1 MLGNKEQFIPILK
14 SMGYES
20 VCPEFEQT
28 LTEEELIKLVPEC
41 EGWII
46 GDDPATRKV
55 FQAGVSG
62 KLKAAVKWGIGV
74 DNVDFDACKEF
85 GIPVTNTPGMFGN
98 EVADVALGYL
108 ISLSRRLNLIDRDVR
123 SGDWP
128 KHQGISLKGKTVGVI
143 GYGDI
148 GKQTV
153 LRCEAFGLKV
163 IIYDPEIRKV
173 NKKRHL
179 SKWPSNIDK
188 CDFLILTCSLNSKN
202 FHMIN
207 EEIFLK
213 CKTGVRIINV
223 ARGQLICEDDLNEAL
238 SSGKVHSVALDVFEQ
253 EPIPKNSFL
262 FQYPECILGSH
273 NSSNT
278 KEAVEKTNIKAINLL
293 LKFLEN

>member
-1 MLGNKEQFIPILK
+1 MLRNKEQFIPILK

-20 VCPEFEQT
+20 LCPEFEQT

-62 KLKAAVKWGIGV
+62 KLKAAVKWGVGV

-108 ISLSRRLNLIDRDVR
+108 LSLSRRLHLIDRDVR

-128 KHQGISLKGKTVGVI
+128 KHQGMSLKGKTVGVI

-163 IIYDPEIRKV
+163 IIYDPDIRKV
-173 NKKRHL
+173 FKKRRL
-179 SKWPSNIDK
+179 AKWPSNIDK

-262 FQYPECILGSH
+262 FQYPDCILGSH

>member
-108 ISLSRRLNLIDRDVR
+108 LSLSRHLHLIDRDVR

-223 ARGQLICEDDLNEAL
+223 ARGQLICEVDLNQAL

-262 FQYPECILGSH
+262 FQYPDCILGSH

>member
-55 FQAGVSG
+55 LQAGVSG

-108 ISLSRRLNLIDRDVR
+108 LSLSRRLHLIDRDVR

-262 FQYPECILGSH
+262 FQYPDCILGSH

-278 KEAVEKTNIKAINLL
+278 KEAVKKTNIKAINLL

>member
-1 MLGNKEQFIPILK
+1 MLGNKEQFIPTLK
-14 SMGYES
+14 SMGYKS

-108 ISLSRRLNLIDRDVR
+108 LSLSRRLHLIDRDVR

-163 IIYDPEIRKV
+163 IIFDPEIRKV
-173 NKKRHL
+173 NKKHHL
-179 SKWPSNIDK
+179 AKWPSNIDK

-207 EEIFLK
+207 EETLSK
-213 CKTGVRIINV
+213 CKKGVRIINV
-223 ARGQLICEDDLNEAL
+223 ARGQLICEDDLNAAL
-238 SSGKVHSVALDVFEQ
+238 SSGKVHSVALDVFEK
-253 EPIPKNSFL
+253 EPIPENSFL
-262 FQYPECILGSH
+262 FQYPDCILGSH

>member
-28 LTEEELIKLVPEC
+28 LTEEKLIKLVPEC

-98 EVADVALGYL
+98 EVADVAIGYL
-108 ISLSRRLNLIDRDVR
+108 LSLSRRLHLIDRDVR

-262 FQYPECILGSH
+262 FQYPDCILGSH

>member
-108 ISLSRRLNLIDRDVR
+108 LSLSRRLHLIDRDVR

>member
-108 ISLSRRLNLIDRDVR
+108 LSLSRRLHLIDRDVR

-262 FQYPECILGSH
+262 FQYPDCILGSH

>member
-108 ISLSRRLNLIDRDVR
+108 LSLSRHLHLIDRDVR

-223 ARGQLICEDDLNEAL
+223 ARGQLICEVDLNEAL

-262 FQYPECILGSH
+262 FQYPDCILGSH

>member
-20 VCPEFEQT
+20 LCPEFEQT

-62 KLKAAVKWGIGV
+62 KLKAAVKWGVGV

-85 GIPVTNTPGMFGN
+85 GIPVINTPGMFGN

-108 ISLSRRLNLIDRDVR
+108 LSLSRRLHLIDRDVR

-163 IIYDPEIRKV
+163 IIYDPDIRKV
-173 NKKRHL
+173 YKKRRIA
-179 SKWPSNIDK
+179 KWPSNIDK
-188 CDFLILTCSLNSKN
+188 CDFLILTCSLNSEN

-253 EPIPKNSFL
+253 EPIPENSFL
-262 FQYPECILGSH
+262 FQYPDCILGSH